1 MAHRLA
7 PAATFDLDDIWLYIA
22 KESGSLEIADKMI
35 EAITERFWLISRHQH
50 IGRGRDED
58 LRSGLRSF
66 PVGKHVI
73 IYRAEDEDVV
83 ILLVLRGSRD
93 METLFRT

>member
-35 EAITERFWLISRHQH
+35 EAITERFCLISCSSSLAD
-50 IGRGRDED
+50 IG
-58 LRSGLRSF
+58 LS
-66 PVGKHVI
+66 VC
-73 IYRAEDEDVV
+73 
-83 ILLVLRGSRD
+83 LVKRLGV
-93 METLFRT
+93 